1 MSARRAALCPPRA
14 RSYFFASP
22 FFGSPSENERSR
34 EYRTAVL
41 LLAGGT
47 RFLNFSPRTFKARAR
62 LSMQTVVRKCSPE
75 IIG

>member
-14 RSYFFASP
+14 RSYFFASS

-34 EYRTAVL
+34 EYRTVVL

-47 RFLNFSPRTFKARAR
+47 RFLNFLCLYLQSASSSPCR
-62 LSMQTVVRKCSPE
+62 Q
-75 IIG
+75 